1 MRAIKVSEGRSCLCT
16 RQDGQRG
23 CKGQKRSFCNKIPTL
38 ILLFVNMAVSDIK
51 KKMLSRNI
59 NREMR
64 SRSRMRCPLCV
75 YPKIKTLLHKEKQ
88 QSLQNVTWE
97 VEEVR
102 AFLSGIVFV
111 WHTHK
116 WDLTD
121 IVQGRF
127 TLQVPASEGSLPGQ
141 TDKPVERGP

>member
-1 MRAIKVSEGRSCLCT
+1 MRAISLWREGMSVYSA
-16 RQDGQRG
+16 GWAEGVQRTKKKLLQQNTYSDSPVCEHG
-23 CKGQKRSFCNKIPTL
+23 CFWH
-38 ILLFVNMAVSDIK
+38 K
-51 KKMLSRNI
+51 KKMSSRNI

-121 IVQGRF
+121 IVQRRF